1 MTANDAFVIY
11 KRIDDEIN
19 ACEIPPHRYLGYQ
32 LKDERKLAIYQEVV
46 DANVDVYKFFLAN
59 CVLNPRF
66 FIDYFKYNRDKSFFL
81 YNIWD
86 ELIEKRREPY
96 FRRVMKACKRGIK
109 LNLNDRD
116 DFLEL
121 VPVTDPLFFSALY
134 PDILELLLS
143 LDSDW
148 MKFNMPQY
156 ACVMDYIRKV
166 IRGYFMMKHMKGFDK
181 LQIGVKKCL
190 VK

>member
-32 LKDERKLAIYQEVV
+32 LKDKRKLEIYQELV
-46 DANVDVYKFFLAN
+46 DTKVDIHKFFLAN

-66 FIDYFKYNRDKSFFL
+66 FIDYFKHNRDKCFFL

-96 FRRVMKACKRGIK
+96 FHRVMKACKKGIK

-116 DFLEL
+116 AFLEL
-121 VPVTDPLFFSALY
+121 APVTDPLFFSALY

-143 LDSDW
+143 LDGDW

-156 ACVMDYIRKV
+156 NCVMDYIRKV
-166 IRGYFMMKHMKGFDK
+166 IRGYFMLKHMKGFDK
-181 LQIGVKKCL
+181 LQMGVKKCL